1 MTQKKEKGR
10 PKIIG
15 VARFP
20 ISIEERGKSK
30 RKKGINVVIPKIV

>member
-20 ISIEERGKSK
+20 ISNRGKSK